1 MSEKRNVYLKTLP
14 IDEAVEKV
22 KSGIKGQDIL
32 DTEII
37 KTENAAG
44 RITAEPVFAKYS
56 SPTFHSAAM
65 DGIAVKAKKTFTAR
79 EGNPVE
85 LTNVQDYHWV
95 NTGDPLPE
103 HTDAV
108 IMIEYIEQKGNN
120 TVRIESPAFPWQHV
134 RRIGEDIVATELIL
148 PQNYLLN
155 AFSIG
160 ALLSGGIWELSVWE
174 QPKISVIPTGNE
186 VLNFEKQPRPK
197 AGEVIESNSQVI
209 RILAESL
216 GCIVER
222 IPPVPDSEE
231 EIDRALKQAL
241 SSKAHIIIIGAG
253 SSAGSK
259 DFTRKVMEKNGQI
272 LVHGIAAMP
281 GKPSLLGLTPDKT
294 ILVGAPGY
302 PVSSV
307 VCFDQLVKPL
317 IARLCHTTPAKRS
330 TVSVYLTRK
339 IPSKLGQEEFL
350 RLSIGKVGQ
359 NYVATPLPRGAG
371 LITSLTKA
379 QGMARIPASSEG
391 QGPDTP
397 IEAELFV
404 PKEDLK
410 DILVCVGSHDN
421 TLDLLTNELMDL
433 DQPISLA
440 STHVGSMGGLLAV
453 KNGTAHM
460 SGAHLFDPKTQDYN
474 FPFLEKYL
482 PDSQVTVINL
492 VIRHQGFIVAKGN
505 PKQISSVDDLTRD
518 DIRFINR
525 QRGAGTR
532 ILLDDQLYQTDISP
546 EQIQGYD
553 QEEYTHMAVAVNVL
567 SGAADCGMGI
577 FAAAKAL
584 NLDFIPMAKERYD
597 LIIPNQFLEDPKIK
611 TLRDIINK
619 QAIQDKITALG
630 GYETTLTGQIMHV
643 GLGLG

>member
-1 MSEKRNVYLKTLP
+1 
-14 IDEAVEKV
+14 
-22 KSGIKGQDIL
+22 
-32 DTEII
+32 
-37 KTENAAG
+37 
-44 RITAEPVFAKYS
+44 
-56 SPTFHSAAM
+56 
-65 DGIAVKAKKTFTAR
+65 
-79 EGNPVE
+79 
-85 LTNVQDYHWV
+85 
-95 NTGDPLPE
+95 
-103 HTDAV
+103 
-108 IMIEYIEQKGNN
+108 
-120 TVRIESPAFPWQHV
+120 
-134 RRIGEDIVATELIL
+134 
-148 PQNYLLN
+148 
-155 AFSIG
+155 
-160 ALLSGGIWELSVWE
+160 
-174 QPKISVIPTGNE
+174 
-186 VLNFEKQPRPK
+186 
-197 AGEVIESNSQVI
+197 
-209 RILAESL
+209 
-216 GCIVER
+216 
-222 IPPVPDSEE
+222 
-231 EIDRALKQAL
+231 
-241 SSKAHIIIIGAG
+241 
-253 SSAGSK
+253 
-259 DFTRKVMEKNGQI
+259 
-272 LVHGIAAMP
+272 
-281 GKPSLLGLTPDKT
+281 
-294 ILVGAPGY
+294 
-302 PVSSV
+302 
-307 VCFDQLVKPL
+307 
-317 IARLCHTTPAKRS
+317 
-330 TVSVYLTRK
+330 
-339 IPSKLGQEEFL
+339 
-350 RLSIGKVGQ
+350 
-359 NYVATPLPRGAG
+359 
-371 LITSLTKA
+371 
-379 QGMARIPASSEG
+379 
-391 QGPDTP
+391 
-397 IEAELFV
+397 
-404 PKEDLK
+404 
-410 DILVCVGSHDN
+410 
-421 TLDLLTNELMDL
+421 MDL